1 VPTATAQTT
10 DAPQRLTGRRLYVI
24 IGALLLGMLLAAL
37 DQTIVATALPTIVGD
52 LGGASHLSWIVTA
65 YLLASTATMP
75 LWGKLGDLYGRKTFF
90 QAAIVIFLVGSMLSG
105 ISTSIL
111 ELIVFRAIQ
120 GLGGGGLIIGAQT
133 IIGDVVS
140 PRDRG
145 RYMGIFGG
153 VFGVTSVI
161 GPLIGGL
168 FVDNLS
174 WRWVFYVNLPI
185 GIVALLVTA
194 AVLPG
199 KLSRV
204 HHVIDYLGTTLIA
217 LAAVSLVL
225 LTSLGGTSYPWNSAP
240 IYILGACGILLI
252 IGFVFAERRAGEPV
266 IPLALFRNR
275 AFAATSAVGF
285 VVGLA
290 MFGAITFLPLFL
302 QNVQGVNPTVS
313 GVRLLP
319 LMAGLLLTSI
329 GSGQI
334 IARTGQYRIFPIVG
348 TAIMAVGL
356 FLLSRLG
363 PGTSTALTSIYM
375 FVFGI
380 GLGSVM
386 QVLVIIVQSAV
397 DYRNLGV
404 ATSGATFF
412 RQIGGSF
419 GTAIFGAIFANLLS
433 GNLATQLHGVTLPP
447 ALSGSGSNI
456 SPQLLDRLPPAVH
469 SGFARAYSDS
479 LSTVFLIAMPIAVV
493 AFLLTW
499 LIPRIELRRTTGAV
513 DPGETFGMP
522 EDRTSLQEVE
532 RAVTVLARR
541 ENRWRLYERLAAR
554 AGLDLGPAACWL
566 LLRFDERSAVTLGD
580 LARRLDVPMP
590 RLVELADQL
599 SERGLISEPSPAGDP
614 DGDSAR
620 LTPAGHAAAERLVA
634 ARHQG
639 LTDLLD
645 GWSPDEHPELAQ
657 RLADLARELLADDR
671 RLIEAAEPL
680 PGS

>member
-1 VPTATAQTT
+1 MPTATTQTT
-10 DAPQRLTGRRLYVI
+10 DAPQPLTGRRLYVI

-185 GIVALLVTA
+185 GVVALLVTA

-199 KLSRV
+199 RLSRV

-225 LTSLGGTSYPWNSAP
+225 LTSLGGTTYPWNSAA

-252 IGFVFAERRAGEPV
+252 IGFVFAERRASEPV

-363 PGTSTALTSIYM
+363 PGTSTALTSLYM

-433 GNLATQLHGVTLPP
+433 GNLATQLHGVTLPS
-447 ALSGSGSNI
+447 ALSGGGSNI
-456 SPQLLDRLPPAVH
+456 SPQLLNKLPPDVH
-469 SGFARAYSDS
+469 SDFARAYSDS
-479 LSTVFLIAMPIAVV
+479 LSTVFLIALPIAVV

-499 LIPRIELRRTTGAV
+499 LVPRIELRRTTGAV
-513 DPGETFGMP
+513 DPGETFGMH

-541 ENRWRLYERLAAR
+541 ENRPRLYQRLAER
-554 AGLDLGPAACWL
+554 AGLDLGPGACWL
-566 LLRFDERSAVTLGD
+566 LLRFDERSAVTLGE
-580 LARRLDVPMP
+580 LAQRLDVPMP

-599 SERGLISEPSPAGDP
+599 SERGLISGPSNDGNPT
-614 DGDSAR
+614 GDSAR
-620 LTPAGHAAAERLVA
+620 LTPAGHEAAERLVA
-634 ARHQG
+634 ARREG

-645 GWSPDEHPELAQ
+645 GWSPDEHPELAH

-671 RLIEAAEPL
+671 RLIEAAEPVS
-680 PGS
+680 GS